1 MQPTIAW
8 SDFSLP
14 SLCTI
19 LITQQ
24 AANNKPGTGSI
35 TFGLHYPW
43 IQQAAYN
50 IPRANSIAQGMSYPY
65 VRQAAPQDN
74 TPHNTS
80 NQQKKRHHG
89 KYTDYRQE
97 TFLLPYIGWWKG
109 KKALAC
115 QQIHDAKA
123 IP

>member
-8 SDFSLP
+8 ADFSLP
-14 SLCTI
+14 SLYTI

-24 AANNKPGTGSI
+24 AANNKS
-35 TFGLHYPW
+35 
-43 IQQAAYN
+43 
-50 IPRANSIAQGMSYPY
+50 RASSIAQGMSYPY

-97 TFLLPYIGWWKG
+97 TFLLPYIGRWKG

-115 QQIHDAKA
+115 QQILDAEA